1 MRILQLTFNEAIEI
15 CKALSNENRMK
26 IMKILSEGP
35 HQVNEIAEKMNIPF
49 STAAVNINKLE
60 EAGLISTELFP
71 GRGTV
76 KLSSK
81 IYDRIVINLF
91 PEDNSNNSKEIVI
104 NMPIGDYVDCEI
116 HPSCGIVSE
125 TDYIGM
131 QDEPRSF
138 YENEHKMA
146 QLLYFK
152 QGFVEYRF
160 PNRIPYGCNAAE
172 IGFSFEICS
181 EAPYFKL
188 DWPSDITVWVNG
200 TEIGTWTSPGDF
212 GGERGFL
219 TPDWWPIT
227 NTQYGLLKHWKIAKD
242 GSYLDGIK
250 ISDKTIES
258 LKINEKPFISLKI
271 GVKRDCNN
279 IGGINIFGSKFGNY
293 EQDILMKLNY
303 SQG

>member
-1 MRILQLTFNEAIEI
+1 MRILQLTLEEAIEI

-26 IMKILSEGP
+26 IMRILSEGP
-35 HQVNEIAEKMNIPF
+35 HQVNEIANKMNIPF

-76 KLSSK
+76 KLNSK
-81 IYDRIVINLF
+81 IYDKIVINLF
-91 PEDNSNNSKEIVI
+91 SEDISGNNKEILV

-138 YENEHKMA
+138 YENEHKKA

-160 PNRIPYGCNAAE
+160 PNRLPYGCNATE
-172 IGFSFEICS
+172 IGFSIEICS
-181 EAPYFKL
+181 EAPYYKL
-188 DWPSDITVWVNG
+188 DWPSDITIWINN

-219 TPDWWPIT
+219 TPEWWPIN
-227 NTQYGLLKHWKIAKD
+227 NTQYGLLKHWKTTKD
-242 GSYLDGIK
+242 GSFLDGTK
-250 ISDKTIES
+250 ISNITVDD
-258 LKINEKPFISLKI
+258 LKMNEKPYISFRL
-271 GVKRDCNN
+271 GVKKDCNN
-279 IGGINIFGSKFGNY
+279 IGGINIFGYKFGNY
-293 EQDILMKLNY
+293 EQDIIMKLHYEQN
-303 SQG
+303 